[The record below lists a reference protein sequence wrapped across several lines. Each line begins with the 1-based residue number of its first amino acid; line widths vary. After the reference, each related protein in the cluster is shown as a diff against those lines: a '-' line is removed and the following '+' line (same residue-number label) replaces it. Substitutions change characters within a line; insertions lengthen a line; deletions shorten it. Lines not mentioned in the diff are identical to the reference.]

1 VTVRLAR
8 IQALVALLTATAAGG
23 ALASG
28 HGRPLGIALGG
39 GAALLD
45 FVLIR
50 WLAASAMARGATV
63 ARVVPLALAKSLLL
77 LVIPASALLL
87 PAALVDGVS
96 FAIGVSALPAAVVVD
111 ALLPLP
117 VRRSDGGTV

>member
-1 VTVRLAR
+1 VGV
-8 IQALVALLTATAAGG
+8 

-28 HGRPLGIALGG
+28 RGRPLGIALGG

-50 WLAASAMARGATV
+50 WLAAAAMARGATV
-63 ARVVPLALAKSLLL
+63 ARAVPIALAKSLLL
-77 LVIPASALLL
+77 LAIPATALLL

-96 FAIGVSALPAAVVVD
+96 FAIGVTALPAAVVVD
-111 ALLPLP
+111 AFRPLP
-117 VRRSDGGTV
+117 APRIDGGRV